1 MIKKTIKNEMIR
13 KVGSLLNKNF
23 KNHPTPNEIEGEG
36 SHLKMMRSLGA
47 SCVNYLLFGKCSVCI
62 ESCWQEIEWY
72 SESYVEPKTKYNGFF
87 GIDPHD
93 EENIE
98 GIASV
103 IAEGL
108 LDEGDISKFI
118 EVARQIP
125 AIMSEIF
132 NKFETNNLL
141 KS

>member
-23 KNHPTPNEIEGEG
+23 KKHPTPIAILGEG
-36 SHLKMMRSLGA
+36 SHLDMMRSLGA

-62 ESCWQEIEWY
+62 ESCWEEIEWY
-72 SESYVEPKTKYNGFF
+72 SENYDEPKTKYSVFF
-87 GIDPHD
+87 GIDPND
-93 EENIE
+93 ENTIE